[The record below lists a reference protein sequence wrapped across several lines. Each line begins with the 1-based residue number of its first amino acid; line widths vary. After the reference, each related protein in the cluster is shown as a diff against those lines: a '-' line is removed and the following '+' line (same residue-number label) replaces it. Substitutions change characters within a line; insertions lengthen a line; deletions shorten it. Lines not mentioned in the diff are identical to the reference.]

1 MELFYLLLVM
11 NLYAIDIYQISCL
24 KCNSVHEFM
33 YIITCISNSRF
44 FGSRFFGS
52 IVQAFELYE
61 VQEKARLYFKM
72 GILWQQLVSQTK
84 YISAIFEKQTSYI
97 L

>member
-44 FGSRFFGS
+44 FGS
-52 IVQAFELYE
+52 IVQAFELYD
-61 VQEKARLYFKM
+61 VQKKARLYFKM
-72 GILWQQLVSQTK
+72 GIL
-84 YISAIFEKQTSYI
+84 
-97 L
+97 